1 MIIIQGTR
9 RGGLYEIVGT
19 VESTSTVVSADTP
32 TWRVVG
38 GDDMIGC
45 SGAATVETRQ
55 MTMSVIVQLHEQ
67 SVDGGDM
74 FGHLEFRGR
83 LGNGVGRRGYV
94 VDDAAW
100 GIEYVRPWVVD
111 SNLMR

>member
-45 SGAATVETRQ
+45 SGAATVETR
-55 MTMSVIVQLHEQ
+55 
-67 SVDGGDM
+67 
-74 FGHLEFRGR
+74 
-83 LGNGVGRRGYV
+83 
-94 VDDAAW
+94 
-100 GIEYVRPWVVD
+100 
-111 SNLMR
+111 